1 MLLDLT
7 GDLYTFGRGETC
19 DYQFSTDSAL
29 MKQCYQAY
37 SKVHFKVTKVMC
49 FVCSFSPT
57 KRQWRETSIDGALLH
72 FFSACRMTWKVVDG
86 IGPNVQHKQSIS
98 VRLIRFGVFPS
109 WEWSS
114 GLVFC
119 TPSHTALQFGQSNKN
134 QRKTGDTSRGKVLLR
149 YNVPRSC
156 SRTHKPGNFSFICC
170 YMLT

>member
-72 FFSACRMTWKVVDG
+72 FFLHAGWLEKLWTGLDQMFNISSLSVWDWLDLGYFHPGSGPRGSYFGLPHIQPYSLARATK
-86 IGPNVQHKQSIS
+86 IGTRLVIHLG
-98 VRLIRFGVFPS
+98 VRFF
-109 WEWSS
+109 
-114 GLVFC
+114 
-119 TPSHTALQFGQSNKN
+119 
-134 QRKTGDTSRGKVLLR
+134 
-149 YNVPRSC
+149 
-156 SRTHKPGNFSFICC
+156 
-170 YMLT
+170 